1 MVLIGAAI
9 KSVLRYLRKT
19 SAGDGDNRWSVHY
32 TTQKPQ
38 HGLRFIP
45 SKRRSGSAGDLRACY
60 GLTQHGH
67 SQPLPQSPT
76 FSPVSGLD
84 QSEGSTRRRWRD
96 RSRKMSS
103 ASSDEDD
110 KFFLT
115 NTRPMTPLVLN
126 PVGLTSCW
134 EDSSQTDDSAVVME
148 TDLLLRLPTPE
159 ERMRQQAE
167 AVGADIVPI
176 NVTGESFDRQ
186 ASFRRTLSNSDSLS
200 RRPRKL
206 SRRKT
211 GSEIPDDVIPKSPV
225 SVVLP
230 GQFSTVGRSTSLS
243 CTSSQESQNKQEDTE
258 DRANLL
264 KEAQMSVRKIRAPRG
279 EGLSSLMASLTSS
292 PRINKHP
299 VSSSEVYSLPR
310 LATNSS
316 LSTEVSYNSASYRT
330 LSTSSSSQSQDLQG
344 FPSDLQPLLP
354 FDPSAR
360 VEPQSPSSSSSC
372 FPSSPAS
379 SSLPSEWSYPN
390 SVPFNEAPSS
400 PSHCLSSSSSITDS
414 VSHGVPDIQT
424 FIQRTSQSFYD
435 GDSRNEEG
443 WSYQAL
449 SSSSSIHSSITQDT
463 RCSSEEGWN
472 CDPLIFSGRSTPS
485 CPDSAFLF
493 SEKIN
498 FSPQEKRKSSTSSLY
513 SRSVARSISLR
524 KCKHAPPPPTRLDSL
539 RRRSGRS
546 KACRSSPSPR
556 LDRSPRV
563 NHTSVHTPTQPP
575 QTFSDPWVPRSIKR
589 RQSSLNCGTVSTFE
603 PLDPNSNSE
612 PSVDSTSNTD
622 PTSPDHLHVLLPGSP
637 GLKVATP
644 AAPPLIST
652 AASTCTPSPS
662 ARVLGPV
669 STSGSAACAAP
680 LPPRSSLAG
689 LSRPALQRIAMAQS
703 RALIASGVPT
713 VPVKNLNG
721 SSPVHPALAGI
732 TGILM
737 SAAGLPVCLT
747 RPPKLVLH
755 PPPVSKSD
763 IKPVPG
769 LGHCCRKTT
778 KKQARKGKTPEE
790 VVKRYLQKV
799 RNPPEEDCTICMEA
813 LSGPSGYKGPGVGGI
828 SRAESVG
835 RLAQCGHQYHLQC
848 LVAMYNNGNKDG
860 SLQCPTCKTIYGVK
874 TGNQPPGK
882 MEYHVIPHSLPGH
895 PDCKT
900 IRIIYNIPPGIQG
913 PEHPN
918 PGKPFTARGF
928 PRHCYLPDSEKGRK
942 VLRLLLVAWD
952 RRLIFSV
959 GTSSTTGESDTVIW
973 NEVHHKTEFGS
984 NLTGHGFP
992 DPGHLDNVLEEL
1004 RSQGITEEDA
1014 LVEK

>member
-1 MVLIGAAI
+1 MLLA
-9 KSVLRYLRKT
+9 
-19 SAGDGDNRWSVHY
+19 
-32 TTQKPQ
+32 
-38 HGLRFIP
+38 
-45 SKRRSGSAGDLRACY
+45 
-60 GLTQHGH
+60 
-67 SQPLPQSPT
+67 
-76 FSPVSGLD
+76 
-84 QSEGSTRRRWRD
+84 
-96 RSRKMSS
+96 
-103 ASSDEDD
+103 
-110 KFFLT
+110 
-115 NTRPMTPLVLN
+115 
-126 PVGLTSCW
+126 
-134 EDSSQTDDSAVVME
+134 SAVVVWE
-148 TDLLLRLPTPE
+148 WLNEHGRWRPYSPAVCHHIEAVIHSDPRCGSVVLGQVDSRLSPYIIDLHSMHQFRQDTGTLRPVRRSFYDPTSAPGQGWLWE
-159 ERMRQQAE
+159 WENDAGSWTAYDTEVGIAIQAARDRQQPWLDLAPLGFCYLIDFE
-167 AVGADIVPI
+167 SMTQINGQTQRCRRIQRRSDLAYPLVSGPLPKSHHAWGPTSMPGHGGLLGVDVSGMGMGLRMSSSGNGNGSAYPSGALPASAITSLGQPCACQQCMLVLSVKAGTMSTAHTLGRRPPQTKPPSPKISSHAVPG
-176 NVTGESFDRQ
+176 GSY
-186 ASFRRTLSNSDSLS
+186 SLTLPRPPSLS
-200 RRPRKL
+200 R
-206 SRRKT
+206 SF
-211 GSEIPDDVIPKSPV
+211 SP
-225 SVVLP
+225 
-230 GQFSTVGRSTSLS
+230 
-243 CTSSQESQNKQEDTE
+243 N
-258 DRANLL
+258 
-264 KEAQMSVRKIRAPRG
+264 
-279 EGLSSLMASLTSS
+279 
-292 PRINKHP
+292 
-299 VSSSEVYSLPR
+299 
-310 LATNSS
+310 
-316 LSTEVSYNSASYRT
+316 
-330 LSTSSSSQSQDLQG
+330 
-344 FPSDLQPLLP
+344 
-354 FDPSAR
+354 
-360 VEPQSPSSSSSC
+360 
-372 FPSSPAS
+372 
-379 SSLPSEWSYPN
+379 
-390 SVPFNEAPSS
+390 
-400 PSHCLSSSSSITDS
+400 
-414 VSHGVPDIQT
+414 
-424 FIQRTSQSFYD
+424 RTSIVGATGGFSV
-435 GDSRNEEG
+435 GGMGGAGGVGIISGSGVSR
-443 WSYQAL
+443 
-449 SSSSSIHSSITQDT
+449 
-463 RCSSEEGWN
+463 
-472 CDPLIFSGRSTPS
+472 
-485 CPDSAFLF
+485 
-493 SEKIN
+493 
-498 FSPQEKRKSSTSSLY
+498 
-513 SRSVARSISLR
+513 
-524 KCKHAPPPPTRLDSL
+524 
-539 RRRSGRS
+539 
-546 KACRSSPSPR
+546 
-556 LDRSPRV
+556 
-563 NHTSVHTPTQPP
+563 
-575 QTFSDPWVPRSIKR
+575 
-589 RQSSLNCGTVSTFE
+589 
-603 PLDPNSNSE
+603 
-612 PSVDSTSNTD
+612 
-622 PTSPDHLHVLLPGSP
+622 
-637 GLKVATP
+637 
-644 AAPPLIST
+644 PPLIST

-669 STSGSAACAAP
+669 SSSGAAACAAP

-703 RALIASGVPT
+703 CALIASGVPT

-813 LSGPSGYKGPGVGGI
+813 LAGPSGYKGPGVGGI

-984 NLTGHGFP
+984 NLTGHGYP

-1004 RSQGITEEDA
+1004 KAQGITEEECLPRD
-1014 LVEK
+1014 